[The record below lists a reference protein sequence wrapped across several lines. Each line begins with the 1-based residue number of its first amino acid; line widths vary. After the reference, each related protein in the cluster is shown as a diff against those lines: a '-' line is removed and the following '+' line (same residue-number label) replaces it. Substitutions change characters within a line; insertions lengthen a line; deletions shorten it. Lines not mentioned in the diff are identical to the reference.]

1 MLPDPYSTDHGLT
14 DDPPSVETGPADNPT
29 VEGEVQIDL
38 PNYISNYQGYI
49 HYQRLF
55 FIAQRCPSLRHTALR
70 LAHDYIKRYTLD
82 TASYNK
88 VFLMLAEEQAGPAA
102 QSSSALGESLNDIH
116 RGMINGVSNVINE
129 QLPNTVSIPGAG
141 EVMTSGPTLSDGMR
155 QALMNVMAGKN
166 DAKLV
171 YDTQWEESSRRSGTI
186 LLDQLDTELKN
197 YKANSIKESI
207 RRGTDDLGD
216 LYLKLGQLANARKCY
231 MRSRD
236 YCTCQQQE
244 INMCLNVIKI
254 AIFQRAWS
262 QVSAHVT
269 RAYGLSELRDVP
281 LCTTSPGSTYSQQRT
296 RPGFGSRAAAMGTA
310 RTVTSGR
317 TTSEG
322 LTGAGIPTSSPD
334 PLSSRAFARQHSDG
348 AGTSGGQGSR
358 DAMARAPTQ
367 LAIAAGL
374 VELAARNFRGAA
386 MSFLQVNP
394 DHCESPTS
402 SIVTQSDLA
411 YFITLCTLA
420 TFDRTELVSQVL
432 NSPCVRLLLEAEPSC
447 REILYSF
454 HHADYASCLGRINK
468 LSNVLRLDYF
478 LADHVTTLC
487 WEIRSRAIC
496 QYFSPYSCADLNR
509 MAKAFDTTVTDLE
522 NELAVLIQDGSIK
535 GRIDSHKQLL
545 RALNVDERC
554 LTFARALRLVD
565 EYKKR
570 TQAMVLRMSLVRQRL
585 TCQGSREES
594 DMLNYLT

>member
-1 MLPDPYSTDHGLT
+1 MLPDPYNTDHGLT

-38 PNYISNYQGYI
+38 PNYISNYHGHI

-102 QSSSALGESLNDIH
+102 QSSSALGETLNEIH
-116 RGMINGVSNVINE
+116 RGMINGVSNAVNE

-322 LTGAGIPTSSPD
+322 VTGAGLPTSSPD

-348 AGTSGGQGSR
+348 AGTSGGSR